1 MNPITIILILSIVLG
16 VSLILNIVA
25 TVLLNKG
32 RKEISAACQE
42 LADYDN
48 TLQEKNKYIE
58 RINAKMTL
66 AHNEVRDDKILID
79 KLKSKFE
86 YTTEEQARLNK
97 ESEDALKEIIAGH
110 DDEMKSQRER
120 FEKLVSNLYDK
131 KALIEFVKQAFK
143 VGKAN
148 VFKLEDYIKEFKANL

>member
-32 RKEISAACQE
+32 RKEVSTACQE
-42 LADYDN
+42 LANQDNLIQQKNDYIVQ
-48 TLQEKNKYIE
+48 LQKLKADKEKDIVDLK
-58 RINAKMTL
+58 
-66 AHNEVRDDKILID
+66 KILEKQDYKTQENNRI
-79 KLKSKFE
+79 
-86 YTTEEQARLNK
+86 NK

-110 DDEMKSQRER
+110 DNEMKSQREK